1 MTLKELEAIEENFL
15 SVDQVAE
22 FLCCAPQAIRV
33 QADTNINSIGFPVT
47 KLGTRIRIPKE
58 AFLFWYKYGHPTVT

>member
-1 MTLKELEAIEENFL
+1 
-15 SVDQVAE
+15 VDQVAE

-58 AFLFWYKYGHPTVT
+58 AFLFWYKYGHPTVA